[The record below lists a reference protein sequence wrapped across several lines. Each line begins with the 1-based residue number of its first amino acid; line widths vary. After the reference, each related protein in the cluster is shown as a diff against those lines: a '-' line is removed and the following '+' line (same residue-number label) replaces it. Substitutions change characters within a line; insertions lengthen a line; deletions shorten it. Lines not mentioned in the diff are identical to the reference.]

1 MEIER
6 EATINFAIPR
16 QKARQIRG
24 GFRKIAGVAHV
35 TYDKCFAGDIPAGS
49 SIFNVQPPR
58 PHPRHF
64 PISFAFL

>member
-1 MEIER
+1 MEIKK
-6 EATINFAIPR
+6 EAIINFAIPR
-16 QKARQIRG
+16 QKARQIRD

-49 SIFNVQPPR
+49 SISTFNPR
-58 PHPRHF
+58 AHPRRF